1 MAMRKICRPNA
12 SLSSSLATGFVLSI
26 IGSIMLFIG
35 LTSVFAILY
44 SVGVIVS
51 LVGTGFLVGFLRQL
65 QLMFKPVRV
74 VATGILL
81 VSFVLVW

>member
-1 MAMRKICRPNA
+1 
-12 SLSSSLATGFVLSI
+12 
-26 IGSIMLFIG
+26 MLFIG